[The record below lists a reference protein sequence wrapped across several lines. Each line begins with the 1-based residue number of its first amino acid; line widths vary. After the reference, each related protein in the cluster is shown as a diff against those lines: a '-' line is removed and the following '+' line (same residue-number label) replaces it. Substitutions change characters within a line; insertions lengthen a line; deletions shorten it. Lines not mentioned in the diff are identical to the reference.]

1 MALTRK
7 MLKAMGISDE
17 IIDQIIE
24 AHTETVDGL
33 KGYKADAEKLAEVQ
47 AQLEAKTQ
55 ELEAAKKDGWKDK
68 HDALRTEF
76 DAYKAAV
83 EAGKAHAAKETA
95 YREILRAAGV
105 GEKHIGTLLRVS
117 GDTID
122 KIELLEDGKAKD
134 ADKLTEAAKTAW
146 SDFIPVTGTK
156 GAEVTTPPANTSPA
170 PDTSKMSDA
179 EYFRYMREK
188 KG

>member
-33 KGYKADAEKLAEVQ
+33 KGYKADAEKLPGVQ
-47 AQLEAKTQ
+47 AQLDAANAVI
-55 ELEAAKKDGWKDK
+55 EAAKKDGWKGK
-68 HDALRTEF
+68 YDALNDEYEQ
-76 DAYKAAV
+76 YKKAV
-83 EAGKAHAAKETA
+83 EGEKTRAAKEKA
-95 YREILRAAGV
+95 YREILKTAGV
-105 GEKHIGTLLRVS
+105 LEKHLDTLLRVS
-117 GDTID
+117 GDTVD
-122 KIELLEDGKAKD
+122 KLELQDDGTAKE

-156 GAEVTTPPANTSPA
+156 GAEVPTPPANTSPA

-179 EYFRYMREK
+179 EYFRYMRDK